1 MPIIEIYNQYSNRQ
15 CQFSDNIYRSM
26 KVTFMILPIT
36 ITFICPIE
44 SVIGPEK
51 TRKGSDVTMP
61 TATVHPI
68 IKRED

>member
-1 MPIIEIYNQYSNRQ
+1 MIEIYNQYSNP
-15 CQFSDNIYRSM
+15 QFQFFHDNIYRSM
-26 KVTFMILPIT
+26 KVLFIILPIT

-44 SVIGPEK
+44 SVMGPEK

-68 IKRED
+68 MKRED